1 MQRPRRT
8 ELAVRISAAVA
19 CAAAPALALAQSQ
32 AKSSTDL
39 QSVTITAQKRLQPM
53 QQVPVAVT
61 VVGAQEMENRGI
73 AGFSELLSAIPNVA
87 IDQSSSAQPNI
98 SIRGISSSTNN
109 IGIESGVGVVV
120 DDVFLGRP
128 SAFSTQLIDVE
139 RVEVLRGSQGT
150 LFGKNTIGGLI
161 NIVTSLPNRKFGA
174 AADVTVGNY
183 GLKQARGFVTGALG
197 DNLAGKL
204 SFTAKQRD
212 GWVKNRTPV
221 AEDMMSEDF
230 KGVRGQLRGTPTA
243 NFSWLLSAEYSKDD
257 SVENYYDIRSGA
269 FAAFDG
275 NGADRSVGT
284 NGKDGFKRTVDGLSL
299 KLDGVWNG
307 VDLVSVT
314 ARRGVDWKGTNDQ
327 DYTELAIITQSR
339 KEKQTQWSQEFR
351 ASARSG
357 AFNWLA
363 GLYFFG
369 QQQDGVDNTTLD
381 DATPGVFGLPDIP
394 GYRETADTIVRLK
407 TRSAAAFGS
416 GSFALT
422 PQLDLNGGLRYTRER
437 KTFNYVQQL
446 DHPIGLIDALYAE
459 VAPFAD
465 SRSDAQWSGDLGLAY
480 KASSD
485 VNTYVKLS
493 RGFKAGGFDTTAA
506 ATSDPGARSF
516 GPENVLAYEAGV
528 KTILAGGK
536 LRLNAAA
543 FRMDYRDK
551 QEQFFNGSTQ
561 VVDNAAKA
569 RVQGVEAELTA
580 RPSASLLLAASAG
593 YQDARYKAYQDN
605 TGNRLIDAPRI
616 TASVSVQFDGSLGN
630 GWGWM
635 TRADVR
641 HRGMAYQQADN
652 NPLYTQ
658 EASTLLNLSAG
669 LRDADGRY
677 AFLLWVKN
685 ASNQTYRTSTYEIG
699 AFGTAYQQVNSPRM
713 VGLEFRASL

>member
-1 MQRPRRT
+1 MHRPRRT
-8 ELAVRISAAVA
+8 ELATRISAALV
-19 CAAAPALALAQSQ
+19 CATAPAWTLAQNQ
-32 AKSSTDL
+32 PPTEL
-39 QSVTITAQKRLQPM
+39 QSVTVTAQKRLQPM

-61 VVGAQEMENRGI
+61 VVGAQELENRGV
-73 AGFSELLSAIPNVA
+73 AGFSELLALIPNVA

-161 NIVTSLPNRKFGA
+161 NIVTSLPSRKFNG
-174 AADVTVGNY
+174 AADVTVGSF

-197 DNLAGKL
+197 DSMAGKL

-212 GWVKNRTPV
+212 GWVSNRTPG

-230 KGVRGQLRGTPTA
+230 KGLRAQLRGTPA
-243 NFSWLLSAEYSKDD
+243 PGFSWLLSAEYSKDD
-257 SVENYYDIRSGA
+257 SVENYYDIRSGF

-284 NGKDGFKRTVDGLSL
+284 NGKDGFKRTVDGVSL
-299 KLDGVWNG
+299 KLDGAWQG
-307 VDLVSVT
+307 MDLVSIT

-363 GLYFFG
+363 GLYLFS

-381 DATPGVFGLPDIP
+381 DGAPGVFGLPDIP
-394 GYRETADTIVRLK
+394 GYQETADTIVRLK
-407 TRSAAAFGS
+407 TRSTAVFGS
-416 GSFALT
+416 GTFALS
-422 PQLDLNGGLRYTRER
+422 PQLDVNAGLRYTRES
-437 KTFNYVQQL
+437 KTFRYVQQL
-446 DHPIGLIDALYAE
+446 DNPIGLIDALYAN

-465 SRSDAQWSGDLGLAY
+465 SRRDAQWSGDLGLAY
-480 KASSD
+480 KLGSD
-485 VNTYVKLS
+485 INTYVKLT

-506 ATSDPGARSF
+506 STSDPGDRSF
-516 GPENVLAYEAGV
+516 GAENVLAYEAGV

-536 LRLNAAA
+536 VRVNAAA

-551 QEQFFNGSTQ
+551 QEQFFDGATQ
-561 VVDNAAKA
+561 KVDNAAKA
-569 RVQGVEAELTA
+569 KVQGVEVELTA
-580 RPSASLLLAASAG
+580 KPTASLLLAASAG

-605 TGNRLIDAPRI
+605 TGNRLIDAPRL
-616 TASVSVQFDGSLGN
+616 TASGSIQFEGHLSA

-635 TRADVR
+635 ARADLR
-641 HRGMAYQQADN
+641 HRGMAFQQPDN
-652 NPLYTQ
+652 DPLYTQ
-658 EASTLLNLSAG
+658 EASTLLNLSMG
-669 LRDADGRY
+669 LRDSSGRY
-677 AFLLWVKN
+677 SVLLWLKN
-685 ASNQTYRTSTYEIG
+685 AANKTYRTSTYEIG
-699 AFGTAYQQVNSPRM
+699 AFGTSYQQVNAPRM